1 MPKLT
6 LSARLVAIGLLLGA
20 RLASANEVADTRIVV
35 DTSTLPAITGAA
47 GDANPYRGNSR
58 AADIGRQ
65 AFNQACARCHGPDG
79 DNKGQVGPDLL
90 KLDRGCSRIADPA
103 IREMCIVDNDQ
114 YFLKSVQDGKTRV
127 GVVHMPAWKDV
138 LPPAAIWTIRSF
150 LESRARPATP
160 VQSR

>member
-6 LSARLVAIGLLLGA
+6 LSARLFAIGLLLGA
-20 RLASANEVADTRIVV
+20 TAASASEVVDASIVV
-35 DTSTLPAITGAA
+35 DTSALPAITGAA
-47 GDANPYRGNSR
+47 GDANPYRGNPR
-58 AADIGRQ
+58 ATEIGRQ

-90 KLDRGCSRIADPA
+90 KLDRGCTRIADPA
-103 IREMCIVDNDQ
+103 IRQMCVVDNDQ

-138 LPPAAIWTIRSF
+138 LPPAAIWTIRTF
-150 LESRARPATP
+150 LESRARPASP
-160 VQSR
+160 AQPR